1 MVGDVL
7 DFALLAVLE
16 LPVSGNILHKGS
28 QLSSYLPSSGSQ
40 LREASALSGNSLLLL
55 QALADD
61 AGGDRKVLVVAKE
74 SFVSKIFRCRVDD
87 GRVVGRQ
94 LSWKLMPD
102 IPEAS
107 LLPGESHLDCG
118 RGWMG

>member
-1 MVGDVL
+1 M
-7 DFALLAVLE
+7 LAVLE
-16 LPVSGNILHKGS
+16 LPVSGNILFCTGGS
-28 QLSSYLPSSGSQ
+28 YSYLPSGGTQ
-40 LREASALSGNSLLLL
+40 LREASALSGDSLLLL

-61 AGGDRKVLVVAKE
+61 TGGDREVLVVAKE
-74 SFVSKIFRCRVDD
+74 SFVSKRFLRRVDG

-94 LSWKLMPD
+94 LSGKLISN

-118 RGWMG
+118 RGWMR